1 MSFCKLSNLIKE
13 RLETRVFLFF
23 VSKPA
28 AHGRRAQPQTAR
40 LKEAIE
46 PYGRDRQ
53 YQTGG
58 SRKITSIIPDE
69 SQFFGH

>member
-13 RLETRVFLFF
+13 RLESRVFSFLFR
-23 VSKPA
+23 SLLHTEGGP
-28 AHGRRAQPQTAR
+28 QPQTAR

-58 SRKITSIIPDE
+58 SRKITSITPDE